1 MTLHRKLVVENA
13 AVGHEAFGDWYRFGP
28 EVEEYPGAPDVPL
41 VVYFGGAISTPTYE
55 ARRETEPSPIREVF
69 EIELAVAGIESVDL
83 LVVPCPLIGRSEPDF
98 AARISTFVL
107 DELLGS
113 TPNPKPS
120 RLVFFGNSAGA
131 HLASTLAFE
140 LASVR
145 ALVTMGG
152 VGMAEAVRASERRL
166 FAGRRYRCFANDDDT
181 CTSHTH
187 AFWVEMLSH
196 GVAVDVTERPGG
208 HDFDDYFANG
218 SVQDGFAVALES
230 LR

>member
-1 MTLHRKLVVENA
+1 MTLHLKLVANNA

-28 EVEEYPGAPDVPL
+28 EVEADGSALDVSH

-55 ARRETEPSPIREVF
+55 ARRETEPAPIRELF
-69 EIELAVAGIESVDL
+69 ETALADAAIESVDL

-98 AARISTFVL
+98 TARISTFVL

-113 TPNPKPS
+113 TPNPEPS

-166 FAGRRYRCFANDDDT
+166 FAGTRYRCFANHDDP
-181 CTSHTH
+181 CTSQTH
-187 AFWVEMLSH
+187 AFWVEMLSR
-196 GVAVDVTERPGG
+196 GVAVDVIERPGE